1 MLPVTPVV
9 MLAVIVAVIA
19 LLLAAVVL
27 HPLVAAVVVTI
38 PPVER
43 TAMNGTLTAPT
54 ATTTAATV
62 ILTAVTVTTIDV
74 IATVLATVLAAPM
87 TANVMARMTGKDAMM
102 IASVVRRTGRTALTV
117 RTGKVSCLG
126 IQPIKRSFHSHTA
139 VPLDPMPSA
148 HDELDTAE

>member
-1 MLPVTPVV
+1 MLPVTSVA

-27 HPLVAAVVVTI
+27 HPLVAAVVATI

-74 IATVLATVLAAPM
+74 IATVLAAPM

-102 IASVVRRTGRTALTV
+102 IASVVRRTVRTAPTV
-117 RTGKVSCLG
+117 RTGKVSCRG

>member
-74 IATVLATVLAAPM
+74 IATVLAAPM

>member
-1 MLPVTPVV
+1 

-19 LLLAAVVL
+19 LLLAVVVP
-27 HPLVAAVVVTI
+27 HPLVAAVAATI
-38 PPVER
+38 PLAE
-43 TAMNGTLTAPT
+43 TIGTNVTPT

-74 IATVLATVLAAPM
+74 IATVLATALAAP
-87 TANVMARMTGKDAMM
+87 TTVNAMARMTGKDAMM
-102 IASVVRRTGRTALTV
+102 IGSVVRRTVRTAPTV
-117 RTGKVSCLG
+117 RTGKVSCPG
-126 IQPIKRSFHSHTA
+126 NPPRKCSFHSHIA

>member
-1 MLPVTPVV
+1 MLPVTSVA

-27 HPLVAAVVVTI
+27 HPLVAAVVATI

-74 IATVLATVLAAPM
+74 TATVLVTVLEAPM

-102 IASVVRRTGRTALTV
+102 IASVVRTVRTAPTV
-117 RTGKVSCLG
+117 RTGKVSCRG